1 MIFLPNAVAIE
12 QIAEDYMEL
21 PKQHEKL
28 MLEFDKTRKLIQE
41 ATVIIRSEESQ
52 LKNNM
57 SWH

>member
-1 MIFLPNAVAIE
+1 MIFLPNTVAIE

-21 PKQHEKL
+21 PKQHEKS
-28 MLEFDKTRKLIQE
+28 MLEFGKTRKLIQE